1 MEANLYFQ
9 TGMFTRKAQ
18 ESQQKVH
25 AKNERNQED
34 MPSIKRGQQSS
45 IEMQVRRCNEKETK
59 LRIQSQDK
67 AQQTMWKPL

>member
-9 TGMFTRKAQ
+9 TGMFTQKAQ
-18 ESQQKVH
+18 ESYQKEH

-34 MPSIKRGQQSS
+34 VPSIKRGQQSFL
-45 IEMQVRRCNEKETK
+45 EMQVRRCNGKETE